1 MRRCSLDLR
10 NADAVLGCGVVRFA
24 DWRRTGEPRLN
35 ELSQLMF
42 FFFVFC
48 VTTLVNPLRW

>member
-24 DWRRTGEPRLN
+24 DRRRTGEPRLN
-35 ELSQLMF
+35 ESSQLMF
-42 FFFVFC
+42 FFFVLC